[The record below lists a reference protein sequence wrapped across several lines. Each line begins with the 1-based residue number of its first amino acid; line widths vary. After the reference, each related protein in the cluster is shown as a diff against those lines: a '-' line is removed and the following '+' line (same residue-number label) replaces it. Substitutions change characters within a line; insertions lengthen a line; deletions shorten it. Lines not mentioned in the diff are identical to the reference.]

1 MDARR
6 QLTWIGA
13 HLAAESLRRMQQAQQ
28 AHSAAISFEPPAAD
42 AAQTR
47 CLVDGREG
55 IIAVAPLYALEA
67 DGETQRRKAALEERL
82 HAYGARDLA
91 LWTPPHAQL
100 PQDPDAA
107 AARIA
112 AAAAE
117 LPAGGRGEVAFP
129 IQLGIR
135 KTGAEGS
142 YMSVLGGLS
151 AHWARFT
158 GQVLGEYQLDSNQI
172 HRLPEDADRV
182 TQLID
187 FLVLAANGLRK
198 EGAATTVKADDVWT
212 IQRVDGVEEPIVLAA
227 SPDAAMDGRAV
238 RRRMRRALRES
249 GAALESDAQ
258 LRIAVLVGL
267 VAQMETETATIALR
281 GMDAALVGVWEY
293 IGLAAD
299 GQLRPLL
306 GPSPPL
312 G

>member
-1 MDARR
+1 MDAQR

-13 HLAAESLRRMQQAQQ
+13 HLAVESLRRMQEARGAQG
-28 AHSAAISFEPPAAD
+28 AAISFEPPDVD

-67 DGETQRRKAALEERL
+67 DGETLRRKAALEERL

-91 LWTPPHAQL
+91 LWTPPHARL
-100 PQDPDAA
+100 PEDADAA

-129 IQLGIR
+129 VQLGIR

-172 HRLPEDADRV
+172 HRLPENAEQV
-182 TQLID
+182 TRLID

-198 EGAATTVKADDVWT
+198 EGAATTVAAEDVWT
-212 IQRVDGVEEPIVLAA
+212 IQRVDGVEQPIVLAA
-227 SPDAAMDGRAV
+227 PPEAALDGRAV
-238 RRRMRRALRES
+238 RRLMRRGLRES
-249 GAALESDAQ
+249 GAALGPDTQ

-267 VAQMETETATIALR
+267 VAQLETETATIALR
-281 GMDAALVGVWEY
+281 GMDAGLVGVWEY

-306 GPSPPL
+306 GPAPPL